1 MSLYIELK
9 RRNVIRVA
17 IAYAIVAW
25 LLIEISATT
34 FPMLRLPE
42 WTATFVTV
50 LLIIGFPLALI
61 FAWAYE
67 LTPEGVKRD
76 TGVGA
81 ASPLQPRA
89 AKSGTALSSDLKSI
103 AVLPFENMSRE
114 EANEPFTIGL
124 HDDLLT
130 HISKIRSIKTI
141 SRTSVSQYRGT
152 TKTIPRIAE
161 ELGVRTV
168 LEGSVQRAGDRV
180 RINAQFIDA
189 RTDEHL
195 WAESYDRQ
203 LTVADIFAIQ
213 SEIAT
218 AIAEALRA
226 TLSPEE
232 KERLETVPTEN
243 LAAYDA
249 YLLGRQRM
257 MKRVSVA
264 LAEAVDYFQQAIELD
279 PDFALAY
286 VGLAESYQLQ
296 GDYSGLAQNEMFN
309 KAANAIAKA
318 LELDDRLGEAYAS
331 LGRIKTFSGD
341 FEGAEPAFQRALQLN
356 SNYATAHDW
365 YAILLGRSGRLQE
378 SLAQVKKGL
387 ELDPLSAII
396 NHDMGC
402 ILGGLGRF
410 DESLAQLEK
419 VIEIDPAFPT
429 AYWHIGQL
437 YSAAFGRLDKAVVW
451 HRKGLSLD
459 PGNPEIPASLS
470 MVYLDI
476 GDDVKAKY
484 WVDRSMTLG
493 PENGWSIGAAEMFH
507 LYRGEDVQVPQYV
520 SKLFTISPSS
530 WARLADLRN
539 HDLQGGEYT
548 EAQAQYEKACLI
560 WLTENESRI
569 NRINYRPAIDLAL
582 ILRRKGE
589 QERAD
594 QILDRCLTVIQSMP
608 RLGIEGYGISDA
620 LIYAQQGKTKEAL
633 AALRQA
639 IDERWRTYSWY
650 YFEHDTNLDSIR
662 QEPEFQAMWD
672 EVKTDMAEQLTRLQ
686 EREANGE
693 LAPIPKS
700 LE

>member
-1 MSLYIELK
+1 MSLVSELK

-17 IAYAIVAW
+17 IAYAVVAW

-50 LLIIGFPLALI
+50 LMIIGFPLALI

-81 ASPLQPRA
+81 ASPPQPRA

-152 TKTIPRIAE
+152 TKTIPQIAE
-161 ELGVRTV
+161 QLGVRTV
-168 LEGSVQRAGDRV
+168 LEGGVQRAGDRV
-180 RINAQFIDA
+180 RINAQLIDA

-218 AIAEALRA
+218 AIAEALKA

-232 KERLETVPTEN
+232 HERLETAPTEN

-257 MKRVSVA
+257 TKRTSIA
-264 LAEAVDYFQQAIELD
+264 LAEAVDYFQQAIEID

-286 VGLAESYQLQ
+286 VGLAESYELQ
-296 GDYSGLAQNEMFN
+296 GDYSGIAQDEMFA
-309 KAANAIAKA
+309 KAEIAIGKA
-318 LELDDRLGEAYAS
+318 LELDDRLGEAHAS
-331 LGRIKTFSGD
+331 LGRIKTFTGD
-341 FEGAEPAFQRALQLN
+341 FEGAEPAFQRALKLN

-365 YAILLGRSGRLQE
+365 YAILLGRSGRLPE
-378 SLAQVKKGL
+378 ALAQIKRGL
-387 ELDPLSAII
+387 KLDPLSGII

-402 ILGGLGRF
+402 ILSALGRF
-410 DESLAQLEK
+410 DESLAQFEK

-451 HRKGLSLD
+451 HRKGIYLD

-470 MVYLDI
+470 MVYLDV

-493 PENGWSIGAAEMFH
+493 PENGWSIGATEMFH
-507 LYRGEDVQVPQYV
+507 LYRRESVQVPEYA
-520 SKLFTISPSS
+520 SKLLTISQSS

-539 HDLQGGEYT
+539 HGLQAGEYT
-548 EAQAQYEKACLI
+548 EAQARYEKACLI
-560 WLTENESRI
+560 WLAENESRI
-569 NRINYRPAIDLAL
+569 DRTNYRPAIDLAL
-582 ILRRKGE
+582 MLQRKGA

-594 QILDRCLTVIQSMP
+594 QILNRCLTVIQSMP
-608 RLGIEGYGISDA
+608 RLGTEGFGISDA

-650 YFEHDTNLDSIR
+650 YFERDANLDSIR

-672 EVKTDMAEQLTRLQ
+672 EVKTDMAEQLVRLH

>member
-1 MSLYIELK
+1 MSFIKELK
-9 RRNVIRVA
+9 RRKVIRVA
-17 IAYAIVAW
+17 IAYAVVAW
-25 LLIEISATT
+25 VLIEVSATT
-34 FPMLRLPE
+34 FPILRLPE
-42 WTATFVTV
+42 WNVTFVTV
-50 LLIIGFPLALI
+50 MLIIGFPLALI

-81 ASPLQPRA
+81 ASPPH
-89 AKSGTALSSDLKSI
+89 DLKSI

-152 TKTIPRIAE
+152 TKTIPQIAE

-168 LEGSVQRAGDRV
+168 LEGGVQRAGDRV
-180 RINAQFIDA
+180 RINAQLIDA
-189 RTDEHL
+189 RTDQHL

-218 AIAEALRA
+218 AIAEALKA

-232 KERLETVPTEN
+232 HESLETVPTKN

-249 YLLGRQRM
+249 YLLGRHRM
-257 MKRVSVA
+257 TKRTSVA
-264 LAEAVDYFQQAIELD
+264 LAEAVDYFQQAIRLD

-286 VGLAESYQLQ
+286 VGLADNYELQ
-296 GDYSGLAQNEMFN
+296 GDYSGLAQNEMFA
-309 KAANAIAKA
+309 KAEIAIGKA
-318 LELDDRLGEAYAS
+318 LELDDRLGEAHAS
-331 LGRIKTFSGD
+331 LGRIKTFTGD
-341 FEGAEPAFQRALQLN
+341 FEGAELAFQRALQLN
-356 SNYATAHDW
+356 ANYATAHDW
-365 YAILLGRSGRLQE
+365 YAILLGRSGRLTECLTQIRR
-378 SLAQVKKGL
+378 GL
-387 ELDPLSAII
+387 ELDPLSAIM
-396 NHDMGC
+396 NNDMGY
-402 ILGGLGRF
+402 LFMFSGQF
-410 DESLAQLEK
+410 EESLAQFEK
-419 VIEIDPAFPT
+419 VIKIDPVFPT
-429 AYWHIGQL
+429 AYWRIGQL
-437 YSAAFGRLDKAVVW
+437 HATAFGRLDEAVVW
-451 HRKGLSLD
+451 HRKGIHLD

-470 MVYLDI
+470 MVYLDV

-484 WVDRSMTLG
+484 WVDRSLTLG
-493 PENGWSIGAAEMFH
+493 PENYWSIGAAEMFYS
-507 LYRGEDVQVPQYV
+507 LRGEDVRVPEYM
-520 SKLFTISPSS
+520 SKLLTISPSS
-530 WARLADLRN
+530 WARLADLRD
-539 HDLQGGEYT
+539 HDWQEGEYT
-548 EAQAQYEKACLI
+548 EIQAQYEKACLI

-569 NRINYRPAIDLAL
+569 NRVNYRPAIDLAL
-582 ILRRKGE
+582 MLQGKGA

-608 RLGIEGYGISDA
+608 RLGVEGFGISDV
-620 LIYAQQGKTKEAL
+620 LIYAQQGKTKKAL

-639 IDERWRTYSWY
+639 IDQRWRAFSWY
-650 YFEHDTNLDSIR
+650 YLELDPSLESIR
-662 QEPEFQAMWD
+662 DEPEFQVMVA
-672 EVKTDMAEQLTRLQ
+672 EVKTDMAEQLARMH

>member
-1 MSLYIELK
+1 MSLVSELK

-17 IAYAIVAW
+17 IAYAIAAW
-25 LLIEISATT
+25 LLIEVSATT

-42 WTATFVTV
+42 WTATFVAV
-50 LLIIGFPLALI
+50 LLMIGFPVALI

-81 ASPLQPRA
+81 ASPPQPRA

-152 TKTIPRIAE
+152 TKTIPQIAE

-168 LEGSVQRAGDRV
+168 LEGGVQRAGDRV
-180 RINAQFIDA
+180 RINAQLIDA
-189 RTDEHL
+189 RTDQHL

-232 KERLETVPTEN
+232 HERLETAPTEN

-257 MKRVSVA
+257 TKRTSIA
-264 LAEAVDYFQQAIELD
+264 LAEAVDYFQQAIEID

-286 VGLAESYQLQ
+286 VGLAENYELQ
-296 GDYSGLAQNEMFN
+296 GDYSGIAQDEMFA
-309 KAANAIAKA
+309 KAEIAIGKA
-318 LELDDRLGEAYAS
+318 LELDDRLGEAHAS
-331 LGRIKTFSGD
+331 LGRIKTFTGD

-365 YAILLGRSGRLQE
+365 YAILLGRSGRFPE
-378 SLAQVKKGL
+378 ALAQIKRGL
-387 ELDPLSAII
+387 ELDPLSGII
-396 NHDMGC
+396 NHDMGY
-402 ILGGLGRF
+402 ILSALGRF
-410 DESLAQLEK
+410 DESLAQFEK

-451 HRKGLSLD
+451 HRKGIYLD

-470 MVYLDI
+470 MVYLDV

-484 WVDRSMTLG
+484 WVDRSMMLG
-493 PENGWSIGAAEMFH
+493 PENGWSVGATEMFH
-507 LYRGEDVQVPQYV
+507 LYRGEAVQVPEYA
-520 SKLFTISPSS
+520 SKLLTISPSS

-539 HDLQGGEYT
+539 HGLQAGEYT
-548 EAQAQYEKACLI
+548 EAQAHYEKACLI
-560 WLTENESRI
+560 WLTENESIIDRT
-569 NRINYRPAIDLAL
+569 NYRPAIDLAL
-582 ILRRKGE
+582 ILQKKGI
-589 QERAD
+589 QERAG

-639 IDERWRTYSWY
+639 LDERWRTYSWY
-650 YFEHDTNLDSIR
+650 YFEHDANLDSIR

-672 EVKTDMAEQLTRLQ
+672 EVKTDMAEQLVRLH
-686 EREANGE
+686 EWEANGE

>member
-1 MSLYIELK
+1 MGLVSELK
-9 RRNVIRVA
+9 RRNVIRVG
-17 IAYAIVAW
+17 IAYVIVAW
-25 LLIEISATT
+25 LIAQVTELALESFGAPDWVIK
-34 FPMLRLPE
+34 
-42 WTATFVTV
+42 TV
-50 LLIIGFPLALI
+50 LFLLVIGFPVALI

-81 ASPLQPRA
+81 ASPPQARA

-103 AVLPFENMSRE
+103 AVLPFENVSRE

-141 SRTSVSQYRGT
+141 SRTSVSQYRRT
-152 TKTIPRIAE
+152 TKTIPQIAE

-168 LEGSVQRAGDRV
+168 LEGGVQRAGDRV
-180 RINAQFIDA
+180 RINAQLIDA

-232 KERLETVPTEN
+232 QERLETAPTEN

-257 MKRVSVA
+257 TKRTSIA
-264 LAEAVDYFQQAIELD
+264 LAEAVDYFQQAIEID

-286 VGLAESYQLQ
+286 VGLAENYELQ
-296 GDYSGLAQNEMFN
+296 GDYSGIAQDEMFA
-309 KAANAIAKA
+309 KAEIAIGKA
-318 LELDDRLGEAYAS
+318 LELDDRLGEAHAS
-331 LGRIKTFSGD
+331 LGRIKTFTGD

-365 YAILLGRSGRLQE
+365 YAILLGRSGRLPE
-378 SLAQVKKGL
+378 ALAQIKRGF
-387 ELDPLSAII
+387 ELDPLSGII
-396 NHDMGC
+396 NHDMGY
-402 ILGGLGRF
+402 ILSALGRF
-410 DESLAQLEK
+410 DESLAQFEK

-451 HRKGLSLD
+451 HRKGIYLD

-470 MVYLDI
+470 MVYLDV
-476 GDDVKAKY
+476 GDDVNANY

-507 LYRGEDVQVPQYV
+507 LYRGEDVQVPEYV
-520 SKLFTISPSS
+520 SKLLTISPSS

-539 HDLQGGEYT
+539 HDLQGGQYT
-548 EAQAQYEKACLI
+548 EAQVQYEKACLM
-560 WLTENESRI
+560 WLNENESRI

-582 ILRRKGE
+582 ILRRKGA

-639 IDERWRTYSWY
+639 IDERWRTFSWY
-650 YFEHDTNLDSIR
+650 YFEHDANLDSIR
-662 QEPEFQAMWD
+662 DEPEFQAM
-672 EVKTDMAEQLTRLQ
+672 VKEIEADMAEQLKRMH

>member
-1 MSLYIELK
+1 MSFIKELN

-17 IAYAIVAW
+17 IAYAVVAW
-25 LLIEISATT
+25 LLIEITATT
-34 FPMLRLPE
+34 FPILKLPD
-42 WTATFVTV
+42 WSVTLVTV
-50 LLIIGFPLALI
+50 LVLIGFPLALI
-61 FAWAYE
+61 FAWAFE
-67 LTPEGVKRD
+67 LTPEGIKRD
-76 TGVGA
+76 TNVGG
-81 ASPLQPRA
+81 ASATQPRA
-89 AKSGTALSSDLKSI
+89 PESASALTSDLKSI

-114 EANEPFTIGL
+114 EANEPFTIGI

-152 TKTIPRIAE
+152 TKTIPQIAE

-168 LEGSVQRAGDRV
+168 LEGSVQRVGDRV
-180 RINAQFIDA
+180 RINAQLIDA

-213 SEIAT
+213 SEIAA

-257 MKRVSVA
+257 TKRVSVA
-264 LAEAVDYFQQAIELD
+264 LAEAIDYFQQAIAFD

-296 GDYSGLAQNEMFN
+296 ENYSGLPQNEMFA
-309 KAANAIAKA
+309 KAEIAIGKA

-331 LGRIKTFSGD
+331 LGRIKTFTGD

-365 YAILLGRSGRLQE
+365 YAILLGRSDRLPE
-378 SLAQVKKGL
+378 ALAQIKKGL

-396 NHDMGC
+396 NHDMGY
-402 ILGGLGRF
+402 ILSALGRF
-410 DESLAQLEK
+410 DESLVQFEK

-437 YSAAFGRLDKAVVW
+437 HSAAFGRLDEAVVW
-451 HRKGLSLD
+451 HRKGIYLD
-459 PGNPEIPASLS
+459 SRNPEIPASLS
-470 MVYLDI
+470 MVYLDV
-476 GDDVKAKY
+476 GDDAKAKY
-484 WVDRSMTLG
+484 WIDRSMELG

-507 LYRGEDVQVPQYV
+507 LYRGEDVQAPEYV
-520 SKLFTISPSS
+520 SKLLTISPSS

-548 EAQAQYEKACLI
+548 EGQAQNEKACLI
-560 WLTENESRI
+560 WLNENESRI

-582 ILRRKGE
+582 ILQRKGE

-639 IDERWRTYSWY
+639 IDERWRTFWWY
-650 YFEHDTNLDSIR
+650 YLEHDPSLESIR
-662 QEPEFQAMWD
+662 DEPEFQAM
-672 EVKTDMAEQLTRLQ
+672 VKEIEADMTEQLAGVH
-686 EREANGE
+686 EWEANGE
-693 LAPIPKS
+693 LTPIPKS

>member
-1 MSLYIELK
+1 MSLLSELR

-17 IAYAIVAW
+17 IAYAIAAW
-25 LLIEISATT
+25 LLIEVSATT

-50 LLIIGFPLALI
+50 LLMIGFPLALI
-61 FAWAYE
+61 FAWAFE
-67 LTPEGVKRD
+67 LTPEGIKRD
-76 TGVGA
+76 TNVGA
-81 ASPLQPRA
+81 APTTQPRA
-89 AKSGTALSSDLKSI
+89 PESAAALTSDLKSI

-114 EANEPFTIGL
+114 EANEPFTIGI

-152 TKTIPRIAE
+152 TKTIPQIAE

-180 RINAQFIDA
+180 RINAQLIDA
-189 RTDEHL
+189 RTDDHL

-257 MKRVSVA
+257 TKRTSVA
-264 LAEAVDYFQQAIELD
+264 LAEAVDYFQQAIDLD

-286 VGLAESYQLQ
+286 VGLAENYELQ

-309 KAANAIAKA
+309 KAAIAIAKA

-331 LGRIKTFSGD
+331 LGRIKTFTGD

-356 SNYATAHDW
+356 SSYATAHDW
-365 YAILLGRSGRLQE
+365 YAILLGRSGRWPE
-378 SLAQVKKGL
+378 ALAQIKKGL

-396 NHDMGC
+396 NHDMGY
-402 ILGGLGRF
+402 LLSALGRF
-410 DESLAQLEK
+410 DESLAQFEK
-419 VIEIDPAFPT
+419 VIEIAPAFPT
-429 AYWHIGQL
+429 TYWHIGQL
-437 YSAAFGRLDKAVVW
+437 YSAAFGRLDEAVVW
-451 HRKGLSLD
+451 HRKGIYLD

-470 MVYLDI
+470 MVYLDV

-493 PENGWSIGAAEMFH
+493 PENNWSIGAAEMFH
-507 LYRGEDVQVPQYV
+507 LYRGEDVPVPEYV
-520 SKLFTISPSS
+520 SKLLTISPSS

-539 HDLQGGEYT
+539 LDLRGGEYT

-560 WLTENESRI
+560 WLNENESRI

-582 ILRRKGE
+582 ILQRKGA

-594 QILDRCLTVIQSMP
+594 QIMDRCLTVIQSMP

-620 LIYAQQGKTKEAL
+620 LIYAQQGKTKDAL

-639 IDERWRTYSWY
+639 IDERWRTFWWY
-650 YFEHDTNLDSIR
+650 YLERDPSLESIR
-662 QEPEFQAMWD
+662 DEPEFQAMV
-672 EVKTDMAEQLTRLQ
+672 EEIKSDMAEQLARVH
-686 EREANGE
+686 EWEAKGK